1 MFVPDKDK
9 LRKKESKGYHI
20 FLTKE
25 QTRVLWSWML
35 SHLHVSSSPAYSACT
50 VSALGSYCIL
60 VLCTCLY
67 MA

>member
-35 SHLHVSSSPAYSACT
+35 SHLHVSS
-50 VSALGSYCIL
+50 
-60 VLCTCLY
+60 
-67 MA
+67 